1 MSNRVGLVAG
11 CVPLLGALALAG
23 WTRAVADSAQQPS
36 PPPSVSPLTVEPPKT
51 VRRRVDAYVTGITRQ
66 SENEDGVPRWDSPI
80 CPAVAGFAGRQGE
93 YLFNRLSEVA
103 TAAGAKMAPAG
114 CAPNL
119 LIVATDD
126 VDQLLV
132 GLRKSAP
139 DVFGDAHPTTIGKFA
154 DTPRAVRV
162 WYNVSVLD
170 QEGAPLQASAG
181 LQGPLT
187 LIDPTAASH
196 LRATTIRGF
205 SLNYVIIDGARI
217 KGVNIGALAD
227 YVAMVSLAQIDPD
240 AKLGDASTVLG
251 LFAPPPADRPQGLS
265 DWDRAFLYALYH
277 SDPASKLQRR
287 EIATDTALK
296 VTSPATG
303 K

>member
-11 CVPLLGALALAG
+11 CVPLLGALALMS
-23 WTRAVADSAQQPS
+23 WTRAVADPVQQQS
-36 PPPSVSPLTVEPPKT
+36 PPPSVSPLTVEPPQT
-51 VRRRVDAYVTGITRQ
+51 VRRRVDSYVTGITRQ
-66 SENEDGVPRWDSPI
+66 SENEDGVPRWHSPI

-126 VDQLLV
+126 IDQLLV
-132 GLRKSAP
+132 GLRKSVP
-139 DVFGDAHPTTIGKFA
+139 DVFGDAYPTAIRKFA

-162 WYNVSVLD
+162 WYNVSLLD
-170 QEGAPLQASAG
+170 QEGTPLQAAAG
-181 LQGPLT
+181 GPLT
-187 LIDPTAASH
+187 LIDPTGASH
-196 LRATTIRGF
+196 LRATTKRGF
-205 SLNYVIIDGARI
+205 DLNYVIIDGARI
-217 KGVNIGALAD
+217 KGISIGALAD

-240 AKLGDASTVLG
+240 AKLGNASTVLG

-277 SDPASKLQRR
+277 SDPVSKMQRR
-287 EIATDTALK
+287 EIATDTALR
-296 VTSPATG
+296 VTSPAAG